1 MTSRKLRCYLLML
14 AVLMLVATTSMVQA
28 QTYTDLFD
36 FDGAAHG
43 CCQTYPGVM
52 AQGRDGNLYGTTN
65 SGGSFG
71 EGAVIKLAPGTGA
84 VTLLH
89 SFNFTDGLG
98 PRGGLSLGLDGNFYG
113 TTYQGGAHSAGEVF
127 QITPSGTLTVIY
139 SFANGTDSAYPYTPP
154 VPAPDG
160 NLYGTTANSAGR
172 TVYKITTAGVLTTL
186 ASLPAESDGAL
197 TVGVDGKLY
206 GTTLYGGTFNA
217 GTAFQITTK
226 GVLKTIYSF
235 DNTHGG
241 NPQTSLFQA
250 SDGNFYGTASTG
262 GTLGGGV
269 VFKLTP
275 AGVLTV
281 LHNFDGTVGSIDGK
295 GPTCGVVLGSD
306 GFLYGSTNTG
316 GTLGDGTLYKVKTN
330 GTNYAVIYDFDK
342 TTGANPTT
350 QPFLLT
356 TGIIYGMTST
366 GGSKNEGVL
375 YSLNA
380 SLKAFTAPVVLSSG
394 KAGAS
399 VGLLGQGFNTATGVL
414 FGTGAGTFTITSDNY
429 ITAKVATND
438 TTGLIT
444 VQEPGGN
451 LLSPQKFK
459 VVPGIKSFSPPS
471 GPVGTSVVITGTSFL
486 QATTV
491 KFGGVAATV
500 FTVNSDTQITATVP
514 TGAVTGKISVTTPG
528 GTANSATSFTV
539 N

>member
-1 MTSRKLRCYLLML
+1 MTRPTMLRHRFLLVVLTLL
-14 AVLMLVATTSMVQA
+14 AASSLVQA

-52 AQGRDGNLYGTTN
+52 AQGRDGNLYGATN

-71 EGAVIKLAPGTGA
+71 EGAIFKLVPSTGTL
-84 VTLLH
+84 TLLH

-113 TTYQGGAHSAGEVF
+113 TTYQGGAHSAGTVF
-127 QITPSGTLTVIY
+127 QVTPSGTLTTIY
-139 SFANGTDSAYPYTPP
+139 SFANGTDSAYPFTPP

-186 ASLPAESDGAL
+186 ATLPAESDGAL

-206 GTTLYGGTFNA
+206 GTTLYGGAFNA

-226 GVLKTIYSF
+226 GVLKTIFNF
-235 DNTHGG
+235 DNAHGG

-281 LHNFDGTVGSIDGK
+281 FHNFDGTVGATDGK
-295 GPTCGVVLGSD
+295 GPTCGVVQGSD
-306 GFLYGSTNTG
+306 GFLYGATANG
-316 GTLGDGTLYKVKTN
+316 GTSGFGTLYKVKTN
-330 GTNYAVIYDFDK
+330 GTSYAVIYNFDK
-342 TTGANPTT
+342 TNGANPNS

-356 TGIIYGMTST
+356 TGVIYGLTST
-366 GGSKNEGVL
+366 GGSHSEGVL
-375 YSLNA
+375 YSLDA
-380 SLKAFTAPVVLSSG
+380 SLKAFTSPVVITSG
-394 KAGAS
+394 KVGAS

-414 FGTGAGTFTITSDNY
+414 FGLGAGTFTITNDTY
-429 ITAKVATND
+429 LTGKVATND

-459 VVPGIKSFSPPS
+459 VVPAIKTFSPPS

-486 QATTV
+486 QASAV

-500 FTVNSDTQITATVP
+500 FTVNSDSQVTATVP
-514 TGAVTGKISVTTPG
+514 TGAPYHTQD
-528 GTANSATSFTV
+528 N
-539 N
+539 